1 MEMNAVIEQMSGL
14 QTRSY
19 DDNQG
24 QKQTVDY
31 LTIVLNNGLER
42 IVCETSG
49 SGQAKSIVASGI
61 KQGDH
66 VQAMLITWAGAAKTK
81 EGREFLTNRTSIVRL
96 QKDYYQPEIPQTF

>member
-1 MEMNAVIEQMSGL
+1 MSGL
-14 QTRSY
+14 QTRSF
-19 DDNQG
+19 DGKMG

-49 SGQAKSIVASGI
+49 SSQAKSIVEAKI
-61 KQGDH
+61 KKGDH
-66 VQAMLITWAGAAKTK
+66 VQAMLITWAGTAKTK
-81 EGREFLTNRTSIVRL
+81 DGHEFLTNRTSIVRL

>member
-31 LTIVLNNGLER
+31 LTIVLNNGLE
-42 IVCETSG
+42 
-49 SGQAKSIVASGI
+49 SIVASGI